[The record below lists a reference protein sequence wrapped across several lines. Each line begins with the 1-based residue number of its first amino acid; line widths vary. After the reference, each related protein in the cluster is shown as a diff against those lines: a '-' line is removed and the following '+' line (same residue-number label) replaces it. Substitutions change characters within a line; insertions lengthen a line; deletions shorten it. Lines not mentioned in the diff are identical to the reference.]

1 MEQYTSLLFII
12 GMFAVLYFL
21 MIRPQQQR
29 HKKHQEMIKNLR
41 VNDRVVTIGGIYG
54 TIVKIK
60 DTSCILRVSDS
71 VRIEMLKNA
80 ISEVNSEDDV
90 EDGDEE

>member
-1 MEQYTSLLFII
+1 
-12 GMFAVLYFL
+12 